1 MKQKLILTMLAL
13 VSAVGPALGQPSQ
26 IWENWGSVQVPP
38 DVAPQIDAL
47 TFWNHAGA
55 TFNIAGTALFKTADT
70 LSYTNQGIMTGNP
83 GFNFQTFPTSVGG
96 PRWAANFVN
105 TGNGVNGGVINTAG
119 QLFFSL
125 GAGVQLLLGNLAGTS
140 ELIVHATN
148 IVNSGTINMDASSLI
163 QLNGSDVNLNR
174 GTVNMSSTVSTLA
187 FGTNVIPGFLF
198 NAGQLDGYW
207 GVGTANFRYALAGE
221 ASRLEE

>member
-70 LSYTNQGIMTGNP
+70 LSYTNQGIMTGKP
-83 GFNFQTFPTSVGG
+83 GFNFQTYPTSVGG
-96 PRWAANFVN
+96 PRWAANFAN
-105 TGNGVNGGVINTAG
+105 IGNGVSGGGLPNPRAP
-119 QLFFSL
+119 FFS
-125 GAGVQLLLGNLAGTS
+125 
-140 ELIVHATN
+140 
-148 IVNSGTINMDASSLI
+148 
-163 QLNGSDVNLNR
+163 
-174 GTVNMSSTVSTLA
+174 
-187 FGTNVIPGFLF
+187 
-198 NAGQLDGYW
+198 
-207 GVGTANFRYALAGE
+207 
-221 ASRLEE
+221 

>member
-83 GFNFQTFPTSVGG
+83 GFNFQTYPTSVGG
-96 PRWAANFVN
+96 PRWAANFAN
-105 TGNGVNGGVINTAG
+105 IGNGVSGGVITTAG

-125 GAGVQLLLGNLAGTS
+125 GTQLLFGNLAGTS
-140 ELIVHATN
+140 ELLIHATN
-148 IVNSGTINMDASSLI
+148 IVNSGTINMDASSLM
-163 QLNGSDVNLNR
+163 QLSGSDINLNR
-174 GTVNMSSTVSTLA
+174 GTLNMSSTTSTLI
-187 FGTNVIPGFLF
+187 FGTNIVPGFLF
-198 NAGQLDGYW
+198 S
-207 GVGTANFRYALAGE
+207 AGE
-221 ASRLEE
+221 LD